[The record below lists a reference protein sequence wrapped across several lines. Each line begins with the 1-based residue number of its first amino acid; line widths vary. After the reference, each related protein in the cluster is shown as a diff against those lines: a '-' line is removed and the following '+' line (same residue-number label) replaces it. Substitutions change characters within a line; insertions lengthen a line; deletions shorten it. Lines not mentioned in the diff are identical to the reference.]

1 MNQKFCLNN
10 QTHFKGNPFMSQEE
24 YDVVLDQV
32 CKNFGNVVAVDNI
45 SLKVRKGTF
54 LTILGPSGCGKTTT
68 LRLIGGFESPARGR
82 IFIKGQDVTGIPP
95 YKRETNLVFQDLALF
110 PHMNV
115 LNNIGFGLKM
125 KGVSK
130 RQVKE
135 KVQAM
140 LEMVELPNVTYR
152 KTNQLSGGQRQR
164 VALCRALIMEPAV
177 LLLDEPLGALD
188 AKIRKQM
195 QTELKNLQIRLGRTF
210 ISVTHDQEEAM
221 TMSDEIAIM
230 NNGRIEQVGAPD
242 SVYER
247 PISRFVANF
256 LGDCNLI
263 NVEIVESKP
272 ERVVV
277 REPRLGTFFFH
288 PDSHWQNKAGQKHM
302 SMMIRPE
309 NITIV
314 QNHRNFE
321 NIITGMI
328 ETLAFKGSTTEY
340 VVKADSTEI
349 KLQIQGRSQFRQGD
363 NVSIAWRPE
372 DCYLIP

>member
-1 MNQKFCLNN
+1 
-10 QTHFKGNPFMSQEE
+10 MSQEE
-24 YDVVLDQV
+24 YDVVLDEV
-32 CKNFGNVVAVDNI
+32 SKSFDNVVAVDNV
-45 SLKVRKGTF
+45 SLMVRKGTF

-82 IFIKGQDVTGIPP
+82 IFIKGQDVTDIAP

-115 LNNIGFGLKM
+115 LHNIGFGLRM
-125 KGVSK
+125 RGVSK

-135 KVQAM
+135 KVKAM

-195 QTELKNLQIRLGRTF
+195 QTELKNLQMRLGRTF

-230 NNGRIEQVGAPD
+230 NNGRIEQVGAPH

-247 PISRFVANF
+247 PVSRFVANF

-263 NVEIVESKP
+263 DVEIVESKP

-277 REPRLGTFFFH
+277 REPRLGTFFSH
-288 PDSHWQNKAGQKHM
+288 PDRDWQNKAGQKHM

-314 QNHRNFE
+314 QDNRNFE
-321 NIITGMI
+321 NIITGVI

-349 KLQIQGRSQFRQGD
+349 KLQIQGKSQFRQGD
-363 NVSIAWRPE
+363 RVSIGWRPE